1 MTNSKDLTEHEII
14 INVINYRNDRLE
26 IKLNRIIELLEE
38 KEGEK

>member
-1 MTNSKDLTEHEII
+1 MTNLKDSTEHEII
-14 INVINYRNDRLE
+14 LNVINSRNDRLE

>member
-14 INVINYRNDRLE
+14 LNVIKYLNDSLE

-38 KEGEK
+38 KEGD

>member
-38 KEGEK
+38 KEGGE